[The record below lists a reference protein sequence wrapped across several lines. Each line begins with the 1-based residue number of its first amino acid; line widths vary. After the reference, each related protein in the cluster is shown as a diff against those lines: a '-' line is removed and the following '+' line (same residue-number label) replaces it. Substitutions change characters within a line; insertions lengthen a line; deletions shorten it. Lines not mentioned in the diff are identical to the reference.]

1 VRRVPINRLKRS
13 ALPLSV
19 AAVVIAVDVLTKTWA
34 RRALATGSRH
44 VVGPLSW
51 HLSYNAGVSFSF
63 GQSEPVVADV
73 LSLVALCLVTMA
85 VLRSRPGAPGV
96 GLGLVLGGGV
106 ANMADRLSSTSRQVT
121 DFIAVGRFPI
131 FNVADAAITIGVLV
145 LVVLLVT
152 GRSVVVPR

>member
-1 VRRVPINRLKRS
+1 M
-13 ALPLSV
+13 
-19 AAVVIAVDVLTKTWA
+19 VIIVDVLTKAWA
-34 RRALATGSRH
+34 RGALATGPRH

-51 HLSYNAGVSFSF
+51 QLSYNSGVSFSF
-63 GQSEPVVADV
+63 GQSVPVVANV
-73 LSLVALCLVTMA
+73 LTLVALCAVVVA
-85 VLRSRPGAPGV
+85 VLRSQPGAPGV

-106 ANMADRLSSTSRQVT
+106 ANMADRLASATRQVT

-145 LVVLLVT
+145 LVVLLLT